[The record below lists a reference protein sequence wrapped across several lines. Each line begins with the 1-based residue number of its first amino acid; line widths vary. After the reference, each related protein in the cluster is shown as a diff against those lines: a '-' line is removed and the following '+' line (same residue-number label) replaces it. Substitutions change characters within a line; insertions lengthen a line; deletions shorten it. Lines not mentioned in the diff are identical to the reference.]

1 MKLKA
6 LLIFSVI
13 FASIFA
19 EDLGVVAKTYPIAEP
34 DMIAWIKS
42 KATTMMQNGEWQN
55 LQTQTINNVKTKLN
69 NPTPVAGI
77 LDATITKTWYYKP
90 MIELKQPLTD
100 TKGHLIAKK
109 GMYNALKY
117 KPFDTQLLFINGNNP
132 KQVEWAIN
140 KNINDGVKT
149 KIILTQGS
157 FMNLDKKHKVWFFYD
172 QQGRYTQKLKIEH
185 VPAMVIQDG
194 EELKITEID
203 NATL

>member
-77 LDATITKTWYYKP
+77 SDATITKTWYYKP